1 MSDELINLF
10 KKIKII
16 KSFSELMTE
25 ALGKESTQEID
36 FLHTDLDGEL
46 MPVLKEKLMEK
57 FGINGNQEQQEL
69 IRLTVTSFRKA
80 ILDGKFK

>member
-36 FLHTDLDGEL
+36 FLHTDLDEEL
-46 MPVLKEKLMEK
+46 MPLLKEKLMKK
-57 FGINGNQEQQEL
+57 FGINGNQEQEL

>member
-46 MPVLKEKLMEK
+46 MPLLKEKLMKK
-57 FGINGNQEQQEL
+57 FGINGNQEQEL